1 MPKCRRTT
9 RRLALAM
16 LLAAPFAAHAAERVT
31 LKNGF
36 TLDCLR
42 REPIGD
48 RVRLYMDAAGTNY
61 MDVPSSNVVSVET
74 IPEPPAAQP
83 AHAPLTA
90 AGQALSSSRA
100 ELTRLEP
107 TKQELTELLA
117 HAGETHNIDADLLA
131 AVVRAES
138 GGHAR
143 AVSRTGARGLMQLM
157 PGTAATLGVA
167 DSFAPAQNVE
177 GGTKYLDQLLTRY
190 QDNIALALAAY
201 NAGPGAVDRYH
212 GVPPYRETRAYVAG
226 IIREFNRRKTTLLA
240 SHQPNDKP
248 ASGPAR

>member
-1 MPKCRRTT
+1 MPKRRRKT
-9 RRLALAM
+9 RRIALAM
-16 LLAAPFAAHAAERVT
+16 LLASPFAAHAAERVT
-31 LKNGF
+31 LRNGF

-42 REPIGD
+42 REPVGD
-48 RVRLYMDAAGTNY
+48 RIRLYMDAAGTNY
-61 MDVPSSNVVSVET
+61 MDVATSNVVSVEV
-74 IPEPPAAQP
+74 IPDPPAAP
-83 AHAPLTA
+83 AAKPALTA
-90 AGQALSSSRA
+90 AGQALSPSRA
-100 ELTRLEP
+100 ELTRE
-107 TKQELTELLA
+107 ELAQLLA

-138 GGHAR
+138 GGHAH

-190 QDNIALALAAY
+190 KDNIALALAAY

-226 IIREFNRRKTTLLA
+226 IIREFNRRKTA
-240 SHQPNDKP
+240 SH
-248 ASGPAR
+248 